1 MYALEESMNT
11 STSSK
16 ATIHIIT
23 ASSDPAWRT
32 YLVSA
37 LEALHPGADVKVG
50 SGSFDDVFVWTTEMG
65 VSPDLVMTT
74 DVDDEERVSYS
85 RLSRG
90 SFDSAV
96 HAAEDLAEQVESEIA
111 KIKTSWKRRSTRRD
125 HSSLLRRS
133 NAAFARAFGSTSASA
148 GLTRFAIPEGVLSVV
163 VGLFR

>member
-1 MYALEESMNT
+1 MNT
-11 STSSK
+11 LA

-32 YLVSA
+32 YLVSS
-37 LEALHPGADVKVG
+37 LRGLHPDADVKVG

-65 VSPDLVMTT
+65 VSPDLVMTA

-111 KIKTSWKRRSTRRD
+111 KIKRAWRHRGARR
-125 HSSLLRRS
+125 LV
-133 NAAFARAFGSTSASA
+133 SASRSA
-148 GLTRFAIPEGVLSVV
+148 GLLSVV
-163 VGLFR
+163 TGLFR